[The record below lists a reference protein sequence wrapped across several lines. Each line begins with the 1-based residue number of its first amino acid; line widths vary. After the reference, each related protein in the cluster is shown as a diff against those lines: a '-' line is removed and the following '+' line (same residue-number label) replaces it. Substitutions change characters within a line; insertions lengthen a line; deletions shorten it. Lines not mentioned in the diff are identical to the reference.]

1 MAGRITPQWEVYG
14 SYAWIPSA
22 KIDAGNADGTTLTGE
37 QVGQRPSLTPRHSGT
52 VWTTCQITPA
62 LRIGAGINAR
72 SAQTPNRNP
81 PGVMAPSFITGDLLA
96 EFTFSDSI
104 GLKLNVLN
112 VTNKH
117 YADALAPE
125 RRRGRCRSDWPHR
138 HLSQPVAVMG

>member
-117 YADALAPE
+117 YADVLAPE